1 MRKITFHRTLVPAGV
16 AALLL
21 AACGGGGGGD
31 SGVMAVTDPNVTGTD
46 VPTSAT
52 TNSAAAFAF
61 VKIVAASPN
70 DSAEPIRVGDVT
82 LATSDMAEPEA
93 GV

>member
-1 MRKITFHRTLVPAGV
+1 MRKIPFHRTLVPAGV

-21 AACGGGGGGD
+21 AACGGGGD
-31 SGVMAVTDPNVTGTD
+31 SGVKAVTDPNVTGTD

-52 TNSAAAFAF
+52 ASSAAAFAF

-70 DSAEPIRVGDVT
+70 DSAEPIRVGDLT
-82 LATSDMAEPEA
+82 LANSDTAEPEA